1 MNNYLIERR
10 DSGIADLVRARD
22 AIAAIRK
29 VVATPRYEGALACN
43 VTVRQ
48 RVVTHTEGGWA

>member
-1 MNNYLIERR
+1 MNTYLIERH
-10 DSGIADLVRARD
+10 DSGIIDLVRARD
-22 AIAAIRK
+22 AISAIRK

-48 RVVTHTEGGWA
+48 RVVTHAEGGRA